1 METASKIISFIL
13 ILLMIGLV
21 GYKSYT
27 AIENSRNAKLWLVL
41 NKKVVEKANDCH
53 LDKKCTNKTVTLEYL
68 IQNNYLTTITDPTT
82 KEVINP
88 SSYVNLDTNEFITL
102 N

>member
-27 AIENSRNAKLWLVL
+27 AIENNRNAKLWLVL
-41 NKKVVEKANDCH
+41 NKKVVEKAK
-53 LDKKCTNKTVTLEYL
+53 LENK
-68 IQNNYLTTITDPTT
+68 
-82 KEVINP
+82 
-88 SSYVNLDTNEFITL
+88 
-102 N
+102 

>member
-27 AIENSRNAKLWLVL
+27 AIENNRNAKLWLV
-41 NKKVVEKANDCH
+41 
-53 LDKKCTNKTVTLEYL
+53 L

-82 KEVINP
+82 IEVINP
-88 SSYVNLDTNEFITL
+88 SSYVNLDTNEFIIL